1 MVNFSVF
8 HPISNVGVC
17 GGLSLGVD
25 RSCVVLYKESDS
37 GSATRERNVMKK
49 IPSSCT
55 SLRSFKLLLAV
66 FLIGLGLSACSAPQ
80 ELMVLID
87 KNRADEAWD
96 TAYNAGGTLG
106 YVRGFYDDENKVVEY
121 NRIDMDG
128 PPLPMNLYIK
138 MEMDETEDATVL
150 WLYGMDKDIAGE
162 DDEVMQDMEKIV
174 KSVELCCAAPDGGEF
189 DVSVIN

>member
-1 MVNFSVF
+1 
-8 HPISNVGVC
+8 
-17 GGLSLGVD
+17 
-25 RSCVVLYKESDS
+25 
-37 GSATRERNVMKK
+37 
-49 IPSSCT
+49 
-55 SLRSFKLLLAV
+55 
-66 FLIGLGLSACSAPQ
+66 
-80 ELMVLID
+80 
-87 KNRADEAWD
+87 
-96 TAYNAGGTLG
+96 
-106 YVRGFYDDENKVVEY
+106 
-121 NRIDMDG
+121 MDG